1 MNVVDL
7 NALPEPPSI
16 LAIDQKSER
25 TKALFLREFVKSITK
40 PVEKD
45 GREHIDYVPSQ
56 VVCEFLAQ
64 IFLSNDGST
73 LDGIIYPSAAN
84 PGGTN
89 LLVFPSGHWF
99 DSNRFKGLE
108 FLGPAG

>member
-1 MNVVDL
+1 M
-7 NALPEPPSI
+7 
-16 LAIDQKSER
+16 
-25 TKALFLREFVKSITK
+25 KSITK

-64 IFLSNDGST
+64 AFLLNDGST

-84 PGGTN
+84 PGRTN
-89 LLVFPSGHWF
+89 LLVFPSGHWS
-99 DSNRFKGLE
+99 DPNRFKGLD

>member
-1 MNVVDL
+1 M
-7 NALPEPPSI
+7 

-25 TKALFLREFVKSITK
+25 TKALFLNEFVKSITK
-40 PVEKD
+40 PIEKD

-64 IFLSNDGST
+64 AFLLDDGST

-89 LLVFPSGHWF
+89 LLVFPQVTGLIQTDSKHWNF
-99 DSNRFKGLE
+99 
-108 FLGPAG
+108 